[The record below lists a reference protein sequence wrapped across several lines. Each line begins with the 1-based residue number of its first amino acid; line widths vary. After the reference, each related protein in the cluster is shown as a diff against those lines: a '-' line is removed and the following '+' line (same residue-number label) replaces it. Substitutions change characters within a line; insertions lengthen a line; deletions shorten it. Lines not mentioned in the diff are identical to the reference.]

1 MSDELNEEK
10 TQRRYGGRR
19 LRERVISKL
28 GGEPVPEENRTPVTY
43 PPEIGDPEVGTLRS
57 VEFWSRPFAGQIMNP
72 KDFTIVAWD
81 RQEGELIWATEDS
94 EEWEGLR
101 SAVELNPRRYD
112 APPQFR
118 EEIFEVLE
126 PIDIAI
132 RWLQCR
138 GVEPTFEVQSERDTE
153 PPNETSP

>member
-1 MSDELNEEK
+1 MPGPP
-10 TQRRYGGRR
+10 GGRG

-28 GGEPVPEENRTPVTY
+28 GGEPVPEQKRTPVTY
-43 PPEIGDPEVGTLRS
+43 PPEIGDPEIGTLRS
-57 VEFWSRPFAGQIMNP
+57 VEYWTRPFAGQIMDP

-81 RQEGELIWATEDS
+81 REEGELVWATEDS
-94 EEWEGLR
+94 GEWEDLR
-101 SAVELNPRRYD
+101 SAVELNPRRYE

-118 EEIFEVLE
+118 EEIFEVLD

-138 GVEPTFEVQSERDTE
+138 GVEPTFELRSESEGEGSHD
-153 PPNETSP
+153 SSS